1 MEIRIHLRQNR
12 SIFQLWT
19 KIKKD
24 RILKENEFNT
34 LASKLYIS
42 KLEAYSN
49 GFKKSLIV
57 DKEKLADEAIEEAN
71 IFLRAIRKYEDT
83 CSQV

>member
-1 MEIRIHLRQNR
+1 M
-12 SIFQLWT
+12 
-19 KIKKD
+19 
-24 RILKENEFNT
+24 KENEFNT

-57 DKEKLADEAIEEAN
+57 DKEKLPTK
-71 IFLRAIRKYEDT
+71 RSRKRTSSYGLSVNMRT
-83 CSQV
+83 PVVRCKVKAYGQ

>member
-1 MEIRIHLRQNR
+1 M
-12 SIFQLWT
+12 
-19 KIKKD
+19 
-24 RILKENEFNT
+24 KENEFNT

>member
-1 MEIRIHLRQNR
+1 M
-12 SIFQLWT
+12 
-19 KIKKD
+19 
-24 RILKENEFNT
+24 KENEFNT

-71 IFLRAIRKYEDT
+71 IFLRAIRKYKE
-83 CSQV
+83 

>member
-1 MEIRIHLRQNR
+1 M
-12 SIFQLWT
+12 
-19 KIKKD
+19 
-24 RILKENEFNT
+24 KENEFNT

-57 DKEKLADEAIEEAN
+57 DKEKLADEA
-71 IFLRAIRKYEDT
+71 LRGSEHLPTGYP
-83 CSQV
+83 

>member
-1 MEIRIHLRQNR
+1 M
-12 SIFQLWT
+12 
-19 KIKKD
+19 
-24 RILKENEFNT
+24 KENEFNT

-57 DKEKLADEAIEEAN
+57 DKEKFADEAIEEAN

>member
-1 MEIRIHLRQNR
+1 M
-12 SIFQLWT
+12 
-19 KIKKD
+19 
-24 RILKENEFNT
+24 KENEFNT

-57 DKEKLADEAIEEAN
+57 DKKSLPTK
-71 IFLRAIRKYEDT
+71 RSRKRTSSYGLSVNMRT
-83 CSQV
+83 SAVRCKVKAYGQ

>member
-1 MEIRIHLRQNR
+1 M
-12 SIFQLWT
+12 
-19 KIKKD
+19 
-24 RILKENEFNT
+24 KENEFNT

-49 GFKKSLIV
+49 GSKKSLIV